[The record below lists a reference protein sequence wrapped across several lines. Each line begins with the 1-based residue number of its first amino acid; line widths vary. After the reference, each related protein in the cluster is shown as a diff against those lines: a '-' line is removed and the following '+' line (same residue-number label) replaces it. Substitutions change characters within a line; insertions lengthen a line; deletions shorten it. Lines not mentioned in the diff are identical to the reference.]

1 MPAKTVR
8 SSETTLGDVT
18 LIHLGGATTSVVL
31 SSESSQ
37 IPTICYWGSA
47 LSDTEIA
54 SLPAATDRPRAKA
67 SLNRETPIG
76 IVTEQGSGFAG
87 LPGIVGSRFDGS
99 DFAPRFMVTSHRLLS
114 ELGSGSGS
122 SRTVLPGAGVRWE
135 LADQIAELQLDL
147 RVFLVEESEL
157 VLIQAELIN
166 KGSTPYRLDKLAISV
181 PIQARATELL
191 RLGGRW
197 TDEFRTS
204 RQPWSLGTHSHHNW
218 RGRTSHDKVPA
229 LFAGTSGFTETDG
242 DVWGVH
248 LGWSGNA
255 ETSADRLSDGRR
267 YLHLAES
274 LFDGEVVLEPDQ
286 SYETPQVH
294 GVYSSQGIG
303 NASIGF
309 HRFLRT
315 RSRHPKPDRP
325 RPVMLNT
332 WEAVYFDHDVATL
345 KELATAAASVG
356 VERFV
361 LDDGWFRGRNDD
373 TSALGDWFVDDQ
385 KYPDGLNPLIDHVI
399 SLGMEF
405 GLWFE
410 PEMVNPDSDLFRQHP
425 EWAMMDHRY
434 EQRLGRNQLLLD
446 LTNPEAW
453 QFVLERLDVMLSDH
467 PIGYVKWDMNRD
479 LLQPTVGA
487 GARTHQQT
495 LAVYRMLDEL
505 HQRHPAVEIESCSS
519 GGARADFEIL
529 ARTERIWTSDCNDAL
544 DRQSIQRGFSLLFP
558 PELMGSHIGPPTSH
572 TTGRTHDLSF
582 RAASAFFGHLGIEWN
597 LLEADEQDRASL
609 AQFVSLHKQHRQ
621 LLHSGQFRRLDSAD
635 PARAAMAVVAD
646 DKSEAI
652 VLYTTVA
659 TPREAVPHPL
669 VVPGLLSESGYE
681 AALMPLP
688 GRPLEF
694 GETRPS
700 WLEQDNRGQRFSG
713 RLLANAGLQLPIMHP
728 ESALLLHLVVV
739 D

>member
-8 SSETTLGDVT
+8 LSEINLGDVK
-18 LIHLGGATTSVVL
+18 LAHLGGTTTSVVVSSD
-31 SSESSQ
+31 SSEM
-37 IPTICYWGSA
+37 PTISYWGPTLNDA
-47 LSDTEIA
+47 DIA
-54 SLPAATDRPRAKA
+54 SLPTATRRPRARA

-76 IVTEQGSGFAG
+76 LVAEQGSGFSG
-87 LPGIVGSRFDGS
+87 LPGVIGSRFDGS
-99 DFAPRFMVTSHRLLS
+99 DFAPRFVVTGHRLIA

-122 SRTVLPGAGVRWE
+122 SRTAMTGAGIRWE
-135 LADQIAELQLDL
+135 LADQIAGLQLDL
-147 RVFLVEESEL
+147 QVFLVEGSEL
-157 VLIQAELIN
+157 VLIQAKLTN
-166 KGSTPYRLDKLAISV
+166 RGSTPYNLNKLAISV
-181 PIQARATELL
+181 PIQSRATELL

-204 RQPWSLGTHSHHNW
+204 RQQWSLGTHSHHNW

-229 LFAGTSGFTETDG
+229 LFAGTNGFTETDG
-242 DVWGVH
+242 HVWGVH

-267 YLHLAES
+267 YFHLAES
-274 LFDGEVVLEPDQ
+274 LFDGEVVLESEQ
-286 SYETPQVH
+286 SYQTPQVY

-303 NASIGF
+303 DASIGF
-309 HRFLRT
+309 HRFLRA

-332 WEAVYFDHDVATL
+332 WEAVYFNHELATL
-345 KELATAAASVG
+345 KDLATVAASVG

-361 LDDGWFRGRNDD
+361 LDDGWFKGRNDD
-373 TSALGDWFVDDQ
+373 TSALGDWFVDAQ
-385 KYPDGLNPLIDHVI
+385 KYPDGLSPLIDHVTT
-399 SLGMEF
+399 LGMEF

-410 PEMVNPDSDLFRQHP
+410 PEMVNPDSDLFREHP
-425 EWAMMDHRY
+425 DWAMMDHRY

-453 QFVLERLDVMLSDH
+453 EFILERLDEMLSDH

-479 LLQPTVGA
+479 LLQPTVGQS
-487 GARTHQQT
+487 ARTHQQT
-495 LAVYRMLDEL
+495 LAVYRLLDEL
-505 HQRHPAVEIESCSS
+505 HQRHPTVDVESCSS

-597 LLEADEQDRASL
+597 LLEAGEEDRAAL
-609 AQFVSLHKQHRQ
+609 AQFVSLHKKHRH
-621 LLHSGQFRRLDSAD
+621 LLHSGQFRRLDCAD

-646 DKSEAI
+646 NKGEAI
-652 VLYTTVA
+652 VLYTTVG
-659 TPREAVPHPL
+659 TPEEAVPYPL
-669 VVPGLLSESGYE
+669 LVPGLQAETAYE
-681 AALMPLP
+681 ATLMPLP
-688 GRPLEF
+688 GRSLEF
-694 GETRPS
+694 GETRPA
-700 WLEQDNRGQRFSG
+700 WLAQEKSTLRFSG
-713 RLLANAGLQLPIMHP
+713 RLLATAGLQPPIMHP
-728 ESALLLHLVVV
+728 ESALLLHVVAV